1 MRSSASRRVQP
12 TPGSTIA
19 SDAGRP
25 PSEGTAAMSHSTSTP
40 SRRPRMNEAKPPSR
54 AWIVSHRA
62 GRSPAVRRVCYPRRG
77 CDEAAGG
84 DGGRCCLASDLE
96 GQLTFENIERIG
108 MAVVNVRAG
117 YPFARRVAGAC
128 DCHLVARDENAD
140 LAIPLM
146 QDRLPVA
153 DDGDVAFVLCEAA
166 AAASGGLVAIEVFP
180 ADGLPGRAVR
190 AAFPRPLDR
199 RRERVA
205 AADRLPGAPA
215 GRPELD
221 T

>member
-40 SRRPRMNEAKPPSR
+40 SRRPRMNEAKPPLR
-54 AWIVSHRA
+54 AWMVSHRA
-62 GRSPAVRRVCYPRRG
+62 GRSPAVPERVCYPRRG
-77 CDEAAGG
+77 CHEAAGG

-96 GQLTFENIERIG
+96 GQLTLENIERIG

-117 YPFARRVAGAC
+117 YPFARRVAGVC

-146 QDRLPVA
+146 KDCLPVA
-153 DDGDVAFVLCEAA
+153 DDGDVAFVPCEAA
-166 AAASGGLVAIEVFP
+166 AAASGGLSSRHRGLPSRRAPRSCRPGGFP
-180 ADGLPGRAVR
+180 APHSI
-190 AAFPRPLDR
+190 
-199 RRERVA
+199 A
-205 AADRLPGAPA
+205 AA
-215 GRPELD
+215 
-221 T
+221 